1 MRWAVV
7 LVVVTA
13 CGRIGFDNATQ
24 SSDPDARPP
33 TIHSGRPQITI
44 LGVKGTLPN
53 TMHDAWITSVAQN
66 RSAITGNTTID
77 DAALANT
84 EVILLLDP
92 QKTYSAAESEAIAN
106 VVKRGGGLL
115 ATTGYGPATDLD
127 LFNAALLAFGTQ
139 SLDLANN
146 QTPVTDFASH
156 PITAGVTSLPFMG
169 GNKIVTTVPSATTI
183 ARFNGVDVATAFD
196 FESGRV
202 AVWGDD
208 WVASDLAWDAN
219 TLRYW
224 DNALAWVWPTQ

>member
-1 MRWAVV
+1 MRRVLLLVV
-7 LVVVTA
+7 LTA
-13 CGRIGFDNATQ
+13 CGRLSFDSTTGL
-24 SSDPDARPP
+24 DTDGRPP

-44 LGVKGTLPN
+44 LGVKGALPN
-53 TMHDAWITSVAQN
+53 VMHDAWITSVAQN

-84 EVILLLDP
+84 DVIILLDP
-92 QKTYSAAESEAIAN
+92 QKTYSTAESQAIAS

-115 ATTGYGPATDLD
+115 ATTGYGPATDID
-127 LFNAALLAFGTQ
+127 LFNAAMFAFGTQ
-139 SLDLANN
+139 SLDLANST
-146 QTPVTDFASH
+146 TPVSDFASH

-169 GNKIVTTVPSATTI
+169 GNKIVTTMPSAATI
-183 ARFNGVDVATAFD
+183 ARFNGMDVATAFD
-196 FESGRV
+196 FEGGRV

-219 TLRYW
+219 NLRYW